1 MNQFNQSETNQSSV
15 GKIINQLNLI
25 VTLNKKKKIMRKNWN
40 ETQMKFRMVQPKKK
54 ICQIFLKFWD

>member
-25 VTLNKKKKIMRKNWN
+25 VTLNKKKKLWEKIETKPKWN
-40 ETQMKFRMVQPKKK
+40 FEWSNQKKK
-54 ICQIFLKFWD
+54 NCQIFLKFWD